1 MKRCCIRYICDM
13 SDFVRK
19 IFAVF
24 LFFLFLE
31 KAALR
36 LIIHTHYH
44 NSTISANFSKQYAT
58 NSSKVTSIHCECIDD
73 FFLPL
78 ETVEQIS
85 LSVPSFILREEK
97 KVFYPSFLSYSF
109 QIILQLRGPPLL

>member
-1 MKRCCIRYICDM
+1 M
-13 SDFVRK
+13 SDLIRK

-44 NSTISANFSKQYAT
+44 NSTINANFSKQQST
-58 NSSKVTSIHCECIDD
+58 RTSKISSIHCECIDD

-78 ETVEQIS
+78 DTVEQIS
-85 LSVPSFILREEK
+85 LTVPNIILGEEEK
-97 KVFYPSFLSYSF
+97 AFYQSFLSSLF
-109 QIILQLRGPPLL
+109 PIILQLRGPPSIA